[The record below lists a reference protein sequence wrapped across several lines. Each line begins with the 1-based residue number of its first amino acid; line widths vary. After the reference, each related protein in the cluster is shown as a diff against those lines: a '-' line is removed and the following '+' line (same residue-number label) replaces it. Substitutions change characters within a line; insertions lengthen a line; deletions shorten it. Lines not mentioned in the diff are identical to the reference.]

1 MFKKLLD
8 QRKRLATI
16 DSRDSSITLSP
27 RLLREMGGEK
37 AVGRRML
44 VFSIQDRATYG
55 FSFLPEDASEAQI
68 KAAPVIQYNE
78 DTNTHGF
85 ETLTPTA
92 AAILYRYDIE
102 DEVVQLYVK
111 RRQIASTTYYEI
123 QPPRK

>member
-1 MFKKLLD
+1 
-8 QRKRLATI
+8 
-16 DSRDSSITLSP
+16 
-27 RLLREMGGEK
+27 MGGEK

-55 FSFLPEDASEAQI
+55 FSFLPDDASEAQA

-78 DTNTHGF
+78 YTNTHGF
-85 ETLTPTA
+85 ESLTPTA

-111 RRQIASTTYYEI
+111 RRQISSTTYYEI